1 MVHHRLFSGIPSS
14 PARDPPSSS
23 IPPRSPSSNSTS
35 MSRSSSDIST
45 RPGKFHLL
53 LFQVPGGF
61 ITKLTQQV
69 LSQSWPSKSCSN
81 HIDIKV
87 AELIVTAHSLFVH
100 IVEVLV
106 AETAEEGGVV
116 GDPDVVLANPDSDA
130 GLTDVAVAGHLGS
143 NRSEERIVL
152 LALRVTRSHQS
163 DVDKGEQM
171 LMVALVLK
179 RTFFIVSCIS
189 IRK

>member
-45 RPGKFHLL
+45 KPGKFHLL
-53 LFQVPGGF
+53 LFQVP
-61 ITKLTQQV
+61 V
-69 LSQSWPSKSCSN
+69 LSQSWLSKSCSN

-106 AETAEEGGVV
+106 AETAEEGGVI

-152 LALRVTRSHQS
+152 LALRVTRSDQS

-179 RTFFIVSCIS
+179 QTFFYC
-189 IRK
+189 

>member
-1 MVHHRLFSGIPSS
+1 M
-14 PARDPPSSS
+14 
-23 IPPRSPSSNSTS
+23 
-35 MSRSSSDIST
+35 
-45 RPGKFHLL
+45 L